1 MRAAEHRDTDTGDHI
16 ARVAGYVGIIAAN
29 LGFDP
34 AGDPDPEARLDDAR
48 CRKIG
53 VPDAILLKP
62 RPALDRGAR
71 PDGAPRRARPA
82 HPGGQHLRRRAPRR
96 RDRREPPRALGR
108 HRLSAPAARRG
119 DPARRPHRG
128 GGGRAETFP
137 GRPAGAGGDRR
148 RHGGPRPGGGPLGL
162 ARGRPLRRRQ
172 ASGAGG
178 RRPGLRPRGRPG
190 HGRQRRAAAAA
201 SLRAIGNVPSIVY
214 GAIER
219 PDGSVLAEQG
229 IGLRLTQ
236 DAALDGADLSLLHLF
251 ATQSLRATAP
261 ILENGAPVGR
271 VVLIGEPT
279 NIRDHV
285 WGRLARTPPWRPAGR
300 RDRDRRV
307 VLPAAQRHAAPG
319 GPHPDH
325 GGGPPAPRL
334 HQRAPV
340 ESDDEVGALART
352 LNDPALRVNER
363 DHRLAAHSAH
373 LEAEVQARTADLREA
388 KQAADAANAA
398 KSTFL
403 ATMSHEIRTPMNG
416 VLVMAE
422 LLASADL
429 PCASAATPK
438 SSPVPAGRSCDHQ
451 RHPRLRE
458 GRGGQARSR
467 TRAGVPRRDRR
478 YRGDALRRAGPA
490 RPGSTSRPTSRR
502 SSPRPG
508 TSPSG
513 WRSMPG
519 TDASSLPSPIPDR
532 HPPGQA
538 GHDLLGLLAGRSIHD
553 PPFRRDRPRALDRP
567 ADHRRDGRH
576 RGGGEPRRRGLDL
589 LGAHSRDR
597 RRTRPADPAPRHG
610 AGRDRAGHRRSRD
623 PGCPRRQ
630 PERGRLRA
638 VAADRGAA
646 PAHWVLDAAAL
657 VAAGRRPDRAGRV
670 LVLAG
675 AGDNAADQAL
685 RSGLADAVLRW
696 PVIQAEWR
704 PLLAALAAGDP
715 FTASA
720 AVAVATDLLPQFP
733 AARVLVADDSAVNR
747 EHAGPG
753 WLRGRPDDPA
763 ARGGH
768 GPAHPDRR
776 AHGPRPRRG
785 CGSRRGRRHERNA
798 PEALHPAAA
807 RRSPAGACPV
817 PPGRGTGGC
826 GGIGRGPG
834 RLADRSIT
842 RSSTQASPDG
852 DLLDAEVLDGLLGLG
867 DGAFLDRVLDLYRA
881 QGPVALATLRSALAV
896 SDQPAIARAAHSL
909 KSMSANIGAPPRRAR
924 LRAIEDAARNAAC
937 AEPQE
942 ACDGLETLLAATI
955 RDLEGRTRAQA
966 VAA

>member
-1 MRAAEHRDTDTGDHI
+1 M
-16 ARVAGYVGIIAAN
+16 
-29 LGFDP
+29 
-34 AGDPDPEARLDDAR
+34 
-48 CRKIG
+48 
-53 VPDAILLKP
+53 
-62 RPALDRGAR
+62 
-71 PDGAPRRARPA
+71 
-82 HPGGQHLRRRAPRR
+82 HLAW
-96 RDRREPPRALGR
+96 
-108 HRLSAPAARRG
+108 
-119 DPARRPHRG
+119 
-128 GGGRAETFP
+128 
-137 GRPAGAGGDRR
+137 
-148 RHGGPRPGGGPLGL
+148 
-162 ARGRPLRRRQ
+162 
-172 ASGAGG
+172 
-178 RRPGLRPRGRPG
+178 LRPRRSLAGRLALAVTG
-190 HGRQRRAAAAA
+190 AVTAALVLAAALSVWREVDRYAADKQAALEAVAQVFAHGGARATAANDEAAAAA

-261 ILENGAPVGR
+261 ILENGRPVGR
-271 VVLIGEPT
+271 VVLIGET
-279 NIRDHV
+279 DDIRDHV
-285 WGRLARTPPWRPAGR
+285 WAAGQNAALAALLAVAIGIGVSFYLQRSVTRPLGALTRTMEAVRL
-300 RDRDRRV
+300 
-307 VLPAAQRHAAPG
+307 RH
-319 GPHPDH
+319 DYT
-325 GGGPPAPRL
+325 
-334 HQRAPV
+334 QRARV

-352 LNDPALRVNER
+352 LNDLLSAVNER

-429 PCASAATPK
+429 PVRQRRYAEVIARSGRSLLAIINDILDFAKVEAGKLDLEHVPVCPAEIADTVVTLFAERARAAGLDLAADIAPEVPQAILGDPVRLGQVVSNFVSNALKFTEAGHVSVRMALDAGDGCLVIAVTDTGIGIPQDKLATIFSAFSQADQSTTRRFGGTGLGLSIAQQIIAAMGGTVAVESRVGAGSTFSARIPMTVAE
-438 SSPVPAGRSCDHQ
+438 PARPILRHGTVPAAIVLD
-451 RHPRLRE
+451 
-458 GRGGQARSR
+458 
-467 TRAGVPRRDRR
+467 T
-478 YRGDALRRAGPA
+478 AGPA
-490 RPGSTSRPTSRR
+490 TRV
-502 SSPRPG
+502 
-508 TSPSG
+508 
-513 WRSMPG
+513 
-519 TDASSLPSPIPDR
+519 ALA
-532 HPPGQA
+532 A
-538 GHDLLGLLAGRSIHD
+538 GLS
-553 PPFRRDRPRALDRP
+553 
-567 ADHRRDGRH
+567 
-576 RGGGEPRRRGLDL
+576 
-589 LGAHSRDR
+589 
-597 RRTRPADPAPRHG
+597 G
-610 AGRDRAGHRRSRD
+610 AGFA
-623 PGCPRRQ
+623 P
-630 PERGRLRA
+630 

-720 AVAVATDLLPQFP
+720 AVAVATDLLPQFSG
-733 AARVLVADDSAVNR
+733 ARVLVADDSAVNR
-747 EHAGPG
+747 EVA
-753 WLRGRPDDPA
+753 L
-763 ARGGH
+763 
-768 GPAHPDRR
+768 
-776 AHGPRPRRG
+776 
-785 CGSRRGRRHERNA
+785 
-798 PEALHPAAA
+798 EALARCGVTDVVTVEDGAAAVAAAGAQRFDLILMDGSMPVLDGFAAA
-807 RRSPAGACPV
+807 RTIRQREAATDRRTPIVALTAHVLGEAAEAAEAAGMN
-817 PPGRGTGGC
+817 GTLLKPFTL
-826 GGIGRGPG
+826 RQ
-834 RLADRSIT
+834 LADLLQAHVPSLRDAAREAAVGSEEARAALPT
-842 RSSTQASPDG
+842 GASPGASPEASPDG

-909 KSMSANIGAPPRRAR
+909 KSMSANIGARALVAR

>member
-1 MRAAEHRDTDTGDHI
+1 M
-16 ARVAGYVGIIAAN
+16 
-29 LGFDP
+29 
-34 AGDPDPEARLDDAR
+34 
-48 CRKIG
+48 
-53 VPDAILLKP
+53 
-62 RPALDRGAR
+62 
-71 PDGAPRRARPA
+71 
-82 HPGGQHLRRRAPRR
+82 HLAW
-96 RDRREPPRALGR
+96 
-108 HRLSAPAARRG
+108 
-119 DPARRPHRG
+119 
-128 GGGRAETFP
+128 
-137 GRPAGAGGDRR
+137 
-148 RHGGPRPGGGPLGL
+148 
-162 ARGRPLRRRQ
+162 
-172 ASGAGG
+172 
-178 RRPGLRPRGRPG
+178 LRPRRSLAGRLALAVTG
-190 HGRQRRAAAAA
+190 AVTAALVLAAALSVWREVDRYAADKQAALEAVAQVFAHGGARATAANDEAAAAA

-261 ILENGAPVGR
+261 ILENGRPVGR
-271 VVLIGEPT
+271 VVLIGET
-279 NIRDHV
+279 DDIRDHV
-285 WGRLARTPPWRPAGR
+285 WAAGQNAALAALLAVAIGIGVSFYLQRSVTRPLGALTRTMEAVRL
-300 RDRDRRV
+300 
-307 VLPAAQRHAAPG
+307 RH
-319 GPHPDH
+319 DYT
-325 GGGPPAPRL
+325 
-334 HQRAPV
+334 QRAPV

-352 LNDPALRVNER
+352 LNDLLSAVNER

-429 PCASAATPK
+429 PVRQRRYAEVIARS
-438 SSPVPAGRSCDHQ
+438 GRSLLAIINDILDFAKVEAGKLDLEHVPVCPAEIADTVVTLFAERARAAGLDLAADIAPEVPQ
-451 RHPRLRE
+451 AILGDPVRLGQVVSNFVSNALKFTEAGHVSVRMALDA
-458 GRGGQARSR
+458 GDGCLVIAVTDTGIGIPQDKLATIFSAFSQADQSTTRRFGGTGLGLSIAQQIIAAMGGTVAVESRVGAGSTFSARIPV
-467 TRAGVPRRDRR
+467 TVAE
-478 YRGDALRRAGPA
+478 PA
-490 RPGSTSRPTSRR
+490 RPI
-502 SSPRPG
+502 
-508 TSPSG
+508 
-513 WRSMPG
+513 
-519 TDASSLPSPIPDR
+519 L
-532 HPPGQA
+532 
-538 GHDLLGLLAGRSIHD
+538 
-553 PPFRRDRPRALDRP
+553 
-567 ADHRRDGRH
+567 
-576 RGGGEPRRRGLDL
+576 
-589 LGAHSRDR
+589 
-597 RRTRPADPAPRHG
+597 RHG
-610 AGRDRAGHRRSRD
+610 TVPAAIVLDTAGTATRVALAASLSGAGFA
-623 PGCPRRQ
+623 P
-630 PERGRLRA
+630 

-720 AVAVATDLLPQFP
+720 AVAVATDLLPQFSG
-733 AARVLVADDSAVNR
+733 ARVLVADDSAVNR
-747 EHAGPG
+747 EVALEALARCGVTDVVTVEDGAAAVAAAGAQRFDLILMDGSMPILDG
-753 WLRGRPDDPA
+753 FTA
-763 ARGGH
+763 ARTIRQRE
-768 GPAHPDRR
+768 AATDRR
-776 AHGPRPRRG
+776 TPIVALTAHVLG
-785 CGSRRGRRHERNA
+785 
-798 PEALHPAAA
+798 EAAEAAEAAGMNGTLLKPFTLRQLADLLEAHVPSLRDAA
-807 RRSPAGACPV
+807 REAAVGSEEARAALPTGASPGASPE
-817 PPGRGTGGC
+817 
-826 GGIGRGPG
+826 
-834 RLADRSIT
+834 
-842 RSSTQASPDG
+842 ASPDG

-909 KSMSANIGAPPRRAR
+909 KSMSANIGARALVAR

>member
-1 MRAAEHRDTDTGDHI
+1 M
-16 ARVAGYVGIIAAN
+16 
-29 LGFDP
+29 
-34 AGDPDPEARLDDAR
+34 
-48 CRKIG
+48 
-53 VPDAILLKP
+53 
-62 RPALDRGAR
+62 
-71 PDGAPRRARPA
+71 
-82 HPGGQHLRRRAPRR
+82 HLAW
-96 RDRREPPRALGR
+96 
-108 HRLSAPAARRG
+108 
-119 DPARRPHRG
+119 
-128 GGGRAETFP
+128 
-137 GRPAGAGGDRR
+137 
-148 RHGGPRPGGGPLGL
+148 
-162 ARGRPLRRRQ
+162 
-172 ASGAGG
+172 
-178 RRPGLRPRGRPG
+178 LRPRRSLAGRLALAVTG
-190 HGRQRRAAAAA
+190 AVTAALVLAAALSVWREVDRYAADKQAALEAVAQVFAHGGARATAANDEAAAAA

-261 ILENGAPVGR
+261 ILENGRPVGR
-271 VVLIGEPT
+271 VVLIGET
-279 NIRDHV
+279 DDIRDHV
-285 WGRLARTPPWRPAGR
+285 WAAGQNAALAALLAVAIGIGVSFYLQRSVTRPLGALTRTMEAVRL
-300 RDRDRRV
+300 
-307 VLPAAQRHAAPG
+307 RH
-319 GPHPDH
+319 DYT
-325 GGGPPAPRL
+325 
-334 HQRAPV
+334 QRARV

-352 LNDPALRVNER
+352 LNDLLSAVNER

-388 KQAADAANAA
+388 KQVADAANAA

-429 PCASAATPK
+429 PVRQRRYAEVIARS
-438 SSPVPAGRSCDHQ
+438 GRSLLAIINDILDFAKVEAGKLDLEHVPVCPAEIADTVVTLFAERARAAGLDLAADIAPEVPQ
-451 RHPRLRE
+451 AILGDPVRLGQVVSNFVSNALKFTEAGHVSVRMALDA
-458 GRGGQARSR
+458 GDGCLVIAVTDTGIGIPQDKLATIFSAFSQADQSTTRRFGGTGLGLSIAQQIIAAMGGTVAVESRVGAGSTFSARIPV
-467 TRAGVPRRDRR
+467 TVAE
-478 YRGDALRRAGPA
+478 PA
-490 RPGSTSRPTSRR
+490 RPI
-502 SSPRPG
+502 
-508 TSPSG
+508 
-513 WRSMPG
+513 
-519 TDASSLPSPIPDR
+519 L
-532 HPPGQA
+532 
-538 GHDLLGLLAGRSIHD
+538 
-553 PPFRRDRPRALDRP
+553 
-567 ADHRRDGRH
+567 
-576 RGGGEPRRRGLDL
+576 
-589 LGAHSRDR
+589 
-597 RRTRPADPAPRHG
+597 RHG
-610 AGRDRAGHRRSRD
+610 TVPAAIVLDTAGTATRVALAASLSGAGFA
-623 PGCPRRQ
+623 P
-630 PERGRLRA
+630 

-685 RSGLADAVLRW
+685 RFGLADAVLRW

-720 AVAVATDLLPQFP
+720 AVAVATDLLPQFSG
-733 AARVLVADDSAVNR
+733 ARVLVADDSAVNR
-747 EHAGPG
+747 EVALEALARCGVTDVVTVEDGAAAVAAAGAQRFDLILMDGSMPILDG
-753 WLRGRPDDPA
+753 FTA
-763 ARGGH
+763 ARTIRQRE
-768 GPAHPDRR
+768 AATDRR
-776 AHGPRPRRG
+776 TPIVALTAHVLG
-785 CGSRRGRRHERNA
+785 
-798 PEALHPAAA
+798 EAAEAAEAAGMNGTLLKPFTLRQLADLLEAHVPSLRDAA
-807 RRSPAGACPV
+807 REAAVGSEEARAALPTGASPGASPE
-817 PPGRGTGGC
+817 
-826 GGIGRGPG
+826 
-834 RLADRSIT
+834 
-842 RSSTQASPDG
+842 ASPDG

-909 KSMSANIGAPPRRAR
+909 KSMSANIGARALVAR

>member
-1 MRAAEHRDTDTGDHI
+1 M
-16 ARVAGYVGIIAAN
+16 
-29 LGFDP
+29 
-34 AGDPDPEARLDDAR
+34 
-48 CRKIG
+48 
-53 VPDAILLKP
+53 
-62 RPALDRGAR
+62 
-71 PDGAPRRARPA
+71 
-82 HPGGQHLRRRAPRR
+82 HLAW
-96 RDRREPPRALGR
+96 
-108 HRLSAPAARRG
+108 
-119 DPARRPHRG
+119 
-128 GGGRAETFP
+128 
-137 GRPAGAGGDRR
+137 
-148 RHGGPRPGGGPLGL
+148 
-162 ARGRPLRRRQ
+162 
-172 ASGAGG
+172 
-178 RRPGLRPRGRPG
+178 LRPRRSLAGRLALAVTG
-190 HGRQRRAAAAA
+190 AVTAALVLAAALSVWREVDRYAADKQAALEAVAQVFAHGGARATAANDEAAAAA

-261 ILENGAPVGR
+261 ILENGRPVGR
-271 VVLIGEPT
+271 VVLIGET
-279 NIRDHV
+279 DDIRDHV
-285 WGRLARTPPWRPAGR
+285 WAAGQNAALAALLAVAIGIGVSFYLQRSVTRPLGALTRTMEAVRL
-300 RDRDRRV
+300 
-307 VLPAAQRHAAPG
+307 RH
-319 GPHPDH
+319 DYT
-325 GGGPPAPRL
+325 
-334 HQRAPV
+334 QRAPV

-352 LNDPALRVNER
+352 LNDLLSAVNER

-429 PCASAATPK
+429 PVRQRRYAEVIARS
-438 SSPVPAGRSCDHQ
+438 GRSLLAIINDILDFAKVEAGKLDLEHVPVCPAEIADTVVTLFAERARAAGLDLAADIAPEVPQ
-451 RHPRLRE
+451 AILGDPVRLGQVVSNFVSNALKFTEAGHVSVRMALDA
-458 GRGGQARSR
+458 GDGCLVIAVTDTGIGIPQDKLATIFSAFSQADQSTTRRFGGTGLGLSIAQQIIAAMGGTVAVESRVGAGSTFSARIPV
-467 TRAGVPRRDRR
+467 TVAE
-478 YRGDALRRAGPA
+478 PA
-490 RPGSTSRPTSRR
+490 RPI
-502 SSPRPG
+502 
-508 TSPSG
+508 
-513 WRSMPG
+513 
-519 TDASSLPSPIPDR
+519 L
-532 HPPGQA
+532 
-538 GHDLLGLLAGRSIHD
+538 
-553 PPFRRDRPRALDRP
+553 
-567 ADHRRDGRH
+567 
-576 RGGGEPRRRGLDL
+576 
-589 LGAHSRDR
+589 
-597 RRTRPADPAPRHG
+597 RHG
-610 AGRDRAGHRRSRD
+610 TVPAAIVLDTAGTATRVALAASLSGAGFA
-623 PGCPRRQ
+623 P
-630 PERGRLRA
+630 

-720 AVAVATDLLPQFP
+720 AVAVATDLLPQFSG
-733 AARVLVADDSAVNR
+733 ARVLVADDSAVNR
-747 EHAGPG
+747 EVALEALARCGVTDVVTVEDGAAAVAAAGAQRFDLILMDGSMPILDG
-753 WLRGRPDDPA
+753 FTA
-763 ARGGH
+763 ARTIRQRE
-768 GPAHPDRR
+768 AATDRR
-776 AHGPRPRRG
+776 TPIVALTAHVLGEAAEAAEAAGMNGTLLKPFTLRQLADLLQAHVPSLRDAAREAAV
-785 CGSRRGRRHERNA
+785 GSEEARAALPTGASPGAA
-798 PEALHPAAA
+798 PEA
-807 RRSPAGACPV
+807 
-817 PPGRGTGGC
+817 
-826 GGIGRGPG
+826 
-834 RLADRSIT
+834 
-842 RSSTQASPDG
+842 SPDS

-909 KSMSANIGAPPRRAR
+909 KSMSANIGARALVAR
-924 LRAIEDAARNAAC
+924 LRAIEDSARNAAC